1 MKIPISIPAETFK
14 VRLIDIAVFLII
26 LGILS
31 FLIYIASEWGTPYD
45 RTLEINLNPSNI
57 PQYALQSVA
66 RIFSC
71 LSFISCF
78 LNMVWIYCIKNQ
90 KFMKK

>member
-14 VRLIDIAVFLII
+14 VRLIDIVVFLII

-66 RIFSC
+66 RIFSAYL
-71 LSFISCF
+71 LSLVFSIWYGYTASRTK
-78 LNMVWIYCIKNQ
+78 IHEK
-90 KFMKK
+90 

>member
-14 VRLIDIAVFLII
+14 VRLIDIVVFLII

-66 RIFSC
+66 RIFSAI
-71 LSFISCF
+71 FISCF
-78 LNMVWIYCIKNQ
+78 LNMVWIYCIKKPNHE
-90 KFMKK
+90 K